1 MKKNKNTIYKINKIQ
16 DNRTLV
22 HHHLG
27 LGDNII
33 CNGIVNYLSK
43 EKKIHCYLPV
53 KNHYLDMLSFLYLG
67 NKNVSLF
74 AVNNESR
81 EQDIE
86 SYASKNNLEILRVGF
101 EKIKKNNFN
110 TYFYKQLGLPYE
122 YTYKHF
128 NLPEDIKKSE
138 KLKIHLFD
146 YFEIKSKDYILVHD
160 ESSYENYK
168 LNIESKEDIIYINKE
183 SDLFSNIFLYKDL
196 IRNASEIHCINGSFL
211 HLVERVE
218 TNAKLYY
225 HHKRKN
231 NMYLSEKWKWITYD

>member
-1 MKKNKNTIYKINKIQ
+1 M
-16 DNRTLV
+16 
-22 HHHLG
+22 
-27 LGDNII
+27 
-33 CNGIVNYLSK
+33 
-43 EKKIHCYLPV
+43 
-53 KNHYLDMLSFLYLG
+53 
-67 NKNVSLF
+67 
-74 AVNNESR
+74 
-81 EQDIE
+81 
-86 SYASKNNLEILRVGF
+86 
-101 EKIKKNNFN
+101 
-110 TYFYKQLGLPYE
+110 GLPYE

-211 HLVERVE
+211 HLVERE
-218 TNAKLYY
+218 RMQSFTITI
-225 HHKRKN
+225 KRKN